1 MKLVDIL
8 LVILFL
14 VIWLTPMPLSAGQSF
29 LARLMM
35 TLVLFIPCAFFIG
48 LPRRI
53 ANHFHLKKIL
63 SHPIKQAVGYL
74 DTPVKVGEGKTA
86 TVLVPRGFSQEI
98 GGDWSLYEHYDFD
111 HVKVYTGNQ
120 AFFTELDQNDR
131 PVHFMKICSLPPGYS
146 DVALTLPDTRA
157 KILLTYVTDDDGTNY
172 FVSARPA

>member
-1 MKLVDIL
+1 MKLIDFLLAIL
-8 LVILFL
+8 LLL
-14 VIWLTPMPLSAGQSF
+14 TWLLPMPLSAEKSF

-35 TLVLFIPCAFFIG
+35 TLVLFIPCAFFTG

-53 ANHFHLKKIL
+53 TNYFRLKKIL
-63 SHPIKQAVGYL
+63 SHPIKRAVGYL

-86 TVLVPRGFSQEI
+86 TILVPKGFSQEI

-111 HVKVYTGNQ
+111 QVKIYTGNQ

-131 PVHFMKICSLPPGYS
+131 PVHCMKICSLPPGYS
-146 DVALTLPDTRA
+146 DAALTLPDKKK

-172 FVSARPA
+172 FVSAHPA